1 MMKKDATITL
11 RVTAELRDYLVAQA
25 EKETRSLGAQVL
37 HYIKLGMD
45 EPKTKAVR
53 STGLQKPEGI
63 TDQVW
68 ADFVKLRASKKAPI
82 TQSAIDGIAAQ
93 AAQVKWT
100 LDAALRECC
109 TRGWTGFKAEW
120 VRTQGGKQNA
130 LEHANMRAVED
141 FING

>member
-1 MMKKDATITL
+1 MTKDATITL
-11 RVTAELRDYLVAQA
+11 RVTAELRDFLVAQA

-45 EPKTKAVR
+45 EPKTKVARV
-53 STGLQKPEGI
+53 TGFPKPEGV

-68 ADFVKLRASKKAPI
+68 TDFVRLRASKKAPI
-82 TQSAIDGIAAQ
+82 TQSAIDGIANQ
-93 AAQVKWT
+93 AAIARWT
-100 LDAALRECC
+100 LDTALRECC

-120 VRTQGGKQNA
+120 VNKATKQQMLERSNMNA
-130 LEHANMRAVED
+130 AEE